1 MDRLIEEFIS
11 TTNRNIEI
19 TLENHK
25 LKKDLQELE
34 IKNQELAFSTITIE
48 QLKRYFMTFTGSN
61 QVYVNDDMNEELYN
75 ILVGK

>member
-11 TTNRNIEI
+11 TTNRNIEL

-25 LKKDLQELE
+25 LKKELQELE
-34 IKNQELAFSTITIE
+34 IKNQEMALSSITIK

-61 QVYVNDDMNEELYN
+61 KVYVNDDMNEELYN